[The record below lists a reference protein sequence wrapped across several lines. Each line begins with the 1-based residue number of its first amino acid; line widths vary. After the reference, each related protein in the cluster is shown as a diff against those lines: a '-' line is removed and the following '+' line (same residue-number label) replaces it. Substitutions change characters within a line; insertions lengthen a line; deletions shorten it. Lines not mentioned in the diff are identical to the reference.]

1 MDAMFLMALVQDD
14 IDVILEIASALPIV
28 NDMRVK
34 VQENWFKICVE
45 GKLFTRELN
54 IRYEGFHD
62 MTLEVNSI

>member
-45 GKLFTRELN
+45 GKLFTREL
-54 IRYEGFHD
+54 IIQ
-62 MTLEVNSI
+62 V